1 MDKRRSTSFYVFTLV
16 GGPIYWMSK
25 LQETMTLS
33 TTKEKYIA
41 ISHACKEEILLKG
54 LLGDFEKAQDKVNVS
69 CGSQSV
75 IHFANNPTYHNKENH
90 IAIKYQ
96 FVR

>member
-1 MDKRRSTSFYVFTLV
+1 MDKRRSTSCYVFTLV
-16 GGPIYWMSK
+16 GEPIYWMSK

-33 TTKEKYIA
+33 ITEAKYIA
-41 ISHACKEEILLKG
+41 ISHACKEEIWLKG

-69 CGSQSV
+69 CGCQSV
-75 IHFANNPTYHNKENH
+75 IQFANNLTYHNKANH